1 MSLINDSFAFC
12 CFHPGSPST
21 PNCLL
26 SSLLVC
32 MQLPLPWIFKRS
44 RIDLRSAFC
53 CAIFSTVYMGHAC
66 SACHNNDSLWCQLRV
81 YFVLCFRRHMPLV
94 SSPFRRLSDW
104 LCLLFPPH
112 SGVSLIDS
120 GISRCL
126 WWFIYSTRPRK
137 SLQPGGLRW
146 GCHSSGCATLLLRSV
161 CVPCDYTHSKEAS
174 VSPLPHNLSR

>member
-1 MSLINDSFAFC
+1 MSIKLVGSWLPLQRPRDPAMSLINDSFAFC

-81 YFVLCFRRHMPLV
+81 CISF
-94 SSPFRRLSDW
+94 SASGDI
-104 LCLLFPPH
+104 CLLFPPH
-112 SGVSLIDS
+112 SDVSLIDNAS
-120 GISRCL
+120 CFLPI
-126 WWFIYSTRPRK
+126 PA
-137 SLQPGGLRW
+137 SL
-146 GCHSSGCATLLLRSV
+146 
-161 CVPCDYTHSKEAS
+161 
-174 VSPLPHNLSR
+174 